1 MGERE
6 EYKRK
11 NLKLM
16 ACYFFAL
23 ASVQALGIAYVVLFP
38 SVIGAL
44 AMAIFLGTIW
54 PILAYFIIFKLVFGA
69 EQKEP
74 EKA

>member
-23 ASVQALGIAYVVLFP
+23 VSVQALGIAYVVLFP
-38 SVIGAL
+38 SVLGVL
-44 AMAIFLGTIW
+44 AMAVFLGTIW
-54 PILAYFIIFKLVFGA
+54 PILAYFIVFKLVFRA